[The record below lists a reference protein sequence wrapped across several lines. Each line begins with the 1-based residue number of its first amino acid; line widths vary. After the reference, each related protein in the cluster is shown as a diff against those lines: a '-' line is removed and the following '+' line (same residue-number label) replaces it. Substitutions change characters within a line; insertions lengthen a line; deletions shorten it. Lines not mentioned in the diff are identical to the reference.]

1 MANDSDTPLN
11 QLPNNTTADSDLVNK
26 ILNQLDETA
35 TDVPTIEEVVENP
48 SNVNIN
54 QHQPII
60 ENHAQREPILKRCQ
74 DVQREPAFKFQN
86 ENRPR
91 PISDMPTPNSV
102 KSFLSIFDTPEF
114 YRKLKISLICVLL
127 FFTFVIFS
135 GNFVTWF
142 QKLPIETVSPLTGK
156 LNNTGLLLQSSCFG
170 AIHLFLSIFFDT
182 S

>member
-1 MANDSDTPLN
+1 MANDSNTPLT

-35 TDVPTIEEVVENP
+35 TDVPTIEEVVETP
-48 SNVNIN
+48 SKVHIN
-54 QHQPII
+54 QP
-60 ENHAQREPILKRCQ
+60 ENHTTNECVFKEYKKPQIQKCQ
-74 DVQREPAFKFQN
+74 KFN
-86 ENRPR
+86 YDNRPMV
-91 PISDMPTPNSV
+91 SDMPTPNSV

-135 GNFVTWF
+135 GTFVVWF
-142 QKLPIETVSPLTGK
+142 KKLPIETINSLTGN
-156 LNNTGLLLQSSCFG
+156 LNNTGLLLQSTCFG

-182 S
+182 T